1 MEAFKTMSGQENSMM
16 PDQVAARCALV
27 LETNNLRGGA
37 DAEAKAGTSLQR
49 LVALLAKQK
58 LPLAALAQ
66 VVVTHDGLS
75 PATCEAVSRLAGRP
89 VDFVRIDTAT
99 GYYDAKNVGFE
110 ATDARRCTHVVFA
123 DADCLPDDDWLLQML
138 LPFAQDDA
146 PAVVAGRTSY
156 AANVVGTALTTIDFM
171 YFPNADH
178 AGATSNFYA
187 NNVAFR
193 REVFA
198 QHSYQALDGV
208 YRAHCQV
215 LGMRLKA
222 AGVPIR
228 YAAQGPHRA
237 PPARHA
243 RRGAQAALDA
253 RAGHLFAHAAPAA
266 QLRVAAL
273 AVAGQERADRAA
285 GRAVH
290 AARVQRE
297 GAEPSRPAAAA
308 RAALARGRG
317 ADPRASR
324 PSTCWARSRAAS
336 AGTPPGAPTPT
347 RRRCRTTGPERRLSR
362 FHALALSRSRRTTR
376 HGHAHPLFP
385 DRPPAGTGPRA
396 FARGRLH
403 AGQCRRLQPAAA
415 SSTSSPTRAAPSP
428 RSAAPA
434 TTATASRSTTP
445 TPAPRSTPPRTP
457 SASPT
462 RAATQRRPSSATCC
476 CKAPASRAAASACR

>member
-1 MEAFKTMSGQENSMM
+1 MDSFKTVSGQENSMM

-37 DAEAKAGTSLQR
+37 DAEAKTSTSLQR
-49 LVALLAKQK
+49 LVALLARQR
-58 LPLAALAQ
+58 LPLTALAQ

-89 VDFVRIDTAT
+89 VDFVRIDHST

-110 ATDARRCTHVVFA
+110 ATDAQRCTHVVFA

-138 LPFAQDDA
+138 LPFTRADA

-222 AGVPIR
+222 AGVPIH
-228 YAAQGPHRA
+228 YAAQAHTEHRLPDTRAEALKLRWMRGQDTYSLTPHLLRSYVSPRWQWLARSGPIG
-237 PPARHA
+237 P
-243 RRGAQAALDA
+243 
-253 RAGHLFAHAAPAA
+253 
-266 QLRVAAL
+266 L
-273 AVAGQERADRAA
+273 AVLFTRLGFSVKALNHQDLPPLRGLRWLAGVALIL
-285 GRAVH
+285 GFSAVDML
-290 AARVQRE
+290 
-297 GAEPSRPAAAA
+297 G
-308 RAALARGRG
+308 
-317 ADPRASR
+317 
-324 PSTCWARSRAAS
+324 
-336 AGTPPGAPTPT
+336 
-347 RRRCRTTGPERRLSR
+347 
-362 FHALALSRSRRTTR
+362 
-376 HGHAHPLFP
+376 
-385 DRPPAGTGPRA
+385 A
-396 FARGRLH
+396 FARGIGWH
-403 AGQCRRLQPAAA
+403 
-415 SSTSSPTRAAPSP
+415 
-428 RSAAPA
+428 
-434 TTATASRSTTP
+434 TTG
-445 TPAPRSTPPRTP
+445 RTNADAQALSYHKP
-457 SASPT
+457 
-462 RAATQRRPSSATCC
+462 
-476 CKAPASRAAASACR
+476 